1 MLLEYVNHM
10 LIANCKRFGHSV
22 SRSVMLKSTRASHFN
37 SFNRKAISLF
47 ANGLSMSIYNGSFNV
62 NFNLNFKGD
71 STDSY
76 ITYRS
81 YIGLTHVTQS
91 ETFKK
96 ELSKELSKKFSISS
110 REISLSLS
118 GSNQMAIGI

>member
-1 MLLEYVNHM
+1 MHM

-76 ITYRS
+76 ITYIS

-91 ETFKK
+91 KTFK
-96 ELSKELSKKFSISS
+96 KELSKKFSISS
-110 REISLSLS
+110 RERSRWFEPDDHWNLTSCLTN
-118 GSNQMAIGI
+118 GKH